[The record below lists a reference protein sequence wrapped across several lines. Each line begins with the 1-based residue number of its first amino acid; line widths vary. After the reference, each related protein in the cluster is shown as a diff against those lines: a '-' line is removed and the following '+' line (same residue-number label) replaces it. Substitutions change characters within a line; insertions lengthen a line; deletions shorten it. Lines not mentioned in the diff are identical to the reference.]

1 MGLLDGLE
9 PVLPT
14 RNCKTRAV
22 LESLDKDDRKILE
35 AALVD
40 RDKWSNYGLAK
51 ALADRGI
58 IIKGDT
64 LGIHRRGECSCLRT

>member
-1 MGLLDGLE
+1 MGLLDGFE
-9 PVLPT
+9 PVVPL

-22 LESLDKDDRKILE
+22 LESLDKEDRKILE
-35 AALVD
+35 AALAD
-40 RDKWSNYGLAK
+40 RKKWSSYGLSK

-64 LGIHRRGECSCLRT
+64 LGIHRRGECSCLTT

>member
-1 MGLLDGLE
+1 MGLLDGFE
-9 PVLPT
+9 PIVPILS
-14 RNCKTRAV
+14 CKTRTV

-35 AALVD
+35 AALAD
-40 RDKWSNYGLAK
+40 REKWSNYGLSK
-51 ALADRGI
+51 ALAERNI

>member
-9 PVLPT
+9 PVVPV
-14 RNCKTRAV
+14 RNCKTRNV

-35 AALVD
+35 AALAD
-40 RDKWSNYGLAK
+40 RDKWSNYGLSK
-51 ALADRGI
+51 ALSDRGI

-64 LGIHRRGECSCLRT
+64 LAIHRRGECSCLRT

>member
-1 MGLLDGLE
+1 MGLLDGFE
-9 PVLPT
+9 PVVPM
-14 RNCKTRAV
+14 RSCKTRNV

-35 AALVD
+35 AALAD
-40 RDKWSNYGLAK
+40 REKWSNYVLSK

-64 LGIHRRGECSCLRT
+64 LGIHRRGECSCLKT

>member
-1 MGLLDGLE
+1 MGILDGFE
-9 PVLPT
+9 PVVPI
-14 RNCKTRAV
+14 RSCKTRNV
-22 LESLDKDDRKILE
+22 LESLAKDDRKILE
-35 AALVD
+35 AALAD
-40 RDKWSNYGLAK
+40 REKWSNYVLSK

>member
-1 MGLLDGLE
+1 MGILDGFE
-9 PVLPT
+9 PVVPL
-14 RNCKTRAV
+14 RSCKTRNV
-22 LESLDKDDRKILE
+22 LESLEKDDRKILE
-35 AALVD
+35 AALAD
-40 RDKWSNYGLAK
+40 RDKWSNYGLSK